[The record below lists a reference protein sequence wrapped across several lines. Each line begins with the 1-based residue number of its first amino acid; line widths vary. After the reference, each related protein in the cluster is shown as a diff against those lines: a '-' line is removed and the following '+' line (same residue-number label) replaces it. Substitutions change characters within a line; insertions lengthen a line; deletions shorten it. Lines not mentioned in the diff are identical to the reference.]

1 VETGILRASPGP
13 IMYGE
18 DILVATLSKAAV
30 VGKAGDVWQYHSRS
44 DRHSKASCW
53 GLLFDLML
61 GCSVLRDH
69 AARGGIGFGINHE
82 IVDFKQNRRKN
93 LDLVVCTPRKGAGST
108 GRTFSELVDRYGI
121 VLPAAAGKEL
131 ESLPPLME
139 APVGD
144 VLVALEAKACM
155 TAHSKA
161 RPRLYDELNSSHQ
174 TVHGSSSEALAGG
187 LVVIN
192 FSDEF
197 TSPERSL
204 ICPHCGERIAPVNP
218 HRQPRDGAGVM
229 TKVTQLPRRTKA
241 SEDGFDALAVIGIDC
256 RNDGSPVKLVGSPP
270 APPAGDIFHYG
281 QCVSRLS
288 SLFATRFPK
297 L

>member
-1 VETGILRASPGP
+1 MFGQNILVETLSQPA
-13 IMYGE
+13 
-18 DILVATLSKAAV
+18 VA
-30 VGKAGDVWQYHSRS
+30 GRDGDRWQYHSRS

-53 GLLFDLML
+53 GMLFDLL
-61 GCSVLRDH
+61 VSCAVLRDH
-69 AARGGIGFGINHE
+69 VEDGKVAFGINHE

-93 LDLVVCTPRKGAGST
+93 LDLVICTPRRTGSAAKS
-108 GRTFSELVDRYGI
+108 RTLADLVGRYGI
-121 VLPAAAGKEL
+121 VLSTEAERTLK
-131 ESLPPLME
+131 SLPVLQE

-187 LVVIN
+187 LVVVN
-192 FSDEF
+192 FAEQF
-197 TSPERSL
+197 ASPGRAGY
-204 ICPHCGERIAPVNP
+204 CPHCGMRVAPVNP
-218 HRQPRDGAGVM
+218 HRQPGDGLGVIE
-229 TKVTQLPRRTKA
+229 KVTQLPRRTKA
-241 SEDGFDALAVIGIDC
+241 DEDGFDGLAIVAVDC
-256 RNDGSPVKLVGSPP
+256 KNDGSPVTLMPSPP
-270 APPAGDIFHYG
+270 APAPSDIFDYT
-281 QCVSRLS
+281 QCVSRLA